1 MCLTLCDPMDCSTPG
16 FSVLHYLLELGQ
28 THIHWVGSAIQPSH
42 SLSPPSSPAL
52 DLSQQ
57 QGLFQ
62 WVGSLHQVAKV
73 LEGHSPNEYSRLIS
87 FRIDWF
93 DLLALQRTQK
103 SSALQ
108 FESISSLVLSLLY
121 GPTLSSIHDYWKT
134 IVLTIWTFVSKVL
147 ALLLWLI
154 NSLVNLFWRPIR

>member
-1 MCLTLCDPMDCSTPG
+1 M
-16 FSVLHYLLELGQ
+16 
-28 THIHWVGSAIQPSH
+28 
-42 SLSPPSSPAL
+42 
-52 DLSQQ
+52 
-57 QGLFQ
+57 
-62 WVGSLHQVAKV
+62 
-73 LEGHSPNEYSRLIS
+73 EGHSPNEYSRLIS

-147 ALLLWLI
+147 ALLL
-154 NSLVNLFWRPIR
+154 